1 MSKITIPFRDDMKEL
16 IISGVK
22 TCTTRNKR
30 YGCIGDTFEIDKR
43 VFVLTWVSHVY
54 LKQVFDT
61 KYKEEGFVTPFEF
74 ALVWIQIHPRK
85 GYDPNQSVW
94 LHEFMEA
101 K

>member
-1 MSKITIPFRDDMKEL
+1 MSKITIPFRDDMKDL
-16 IISGVK
+16 IIGGVK

-43 VFVLTWVSHVY
+43 VFVLTWVSHIY
-54 LKQVFDT
+54 LKQVADT
-61 KYKEEGFVTPFEF
+61 KYKEEGFDSPDEF
-74 ALVWIQIHPRK
+74 IKIWEAIHPRK
-85 GYDPNQSVW
+85 GYDRTQAVW